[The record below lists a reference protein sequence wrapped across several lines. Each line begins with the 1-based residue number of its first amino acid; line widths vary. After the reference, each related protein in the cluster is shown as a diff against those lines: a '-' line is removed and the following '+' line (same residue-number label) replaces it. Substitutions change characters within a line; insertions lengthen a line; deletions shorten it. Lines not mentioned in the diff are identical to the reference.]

1 MHYTLEDEP
10 YFAFNLSPAIPPGQS
25 RIAPYG
31 ETLANMTQDFHGFHR
46 FGLCYLLRL
55 HPEIIGTAGRIG
67 LLRALLDMLQQHNVW
82 IATAEQAAAH
92 WQTQP
97 DNDVCHPAEVFT
109 RITGGAHGELA

>member
-1 MHYTLEDEP
+1 
-10 YFAFNLSPAIPPGQS
+10 
-25 RIAPYG
+25 
-31 ETLANMTQDFHGFHR
+31 
-46 FGLCYLLRL
+46 LLRL